1 MDFTKKII
9 ITIIVILLTY
19 ILWRLIKQRSEVK
32 SNIEGLALSDFVPSI
47 VPGLPSIDAE
57 FKTIKDATTPISIK
71 NINPEYADLSL
82 KEYCIK
88 GAYNSAWTGNYVN
101 LDMISYVLS
110 RGCRF
115 LDFEVYYINK
125 KNLMIPVIGVS
136 NDPKSGSII
145 NNSSILLD
153 NALTTAVSSAFS
165 STSPNNN
172 DPLFINLR
180 IKATNTDVYHAV
192 AKSVDYSLKNKL
204 FKDKINKNT
213 KLKNIMGKVVL
224 LIDKTI
230 NYKYLD
236 YAVCEEMDNQC
247 YDLTS
252 YTNLESGGELMNLY
266 HYSEMN
272 NQCSIPI
279 TISDNNLNTNVKKIK
294 LLLPDMISN
303 QKKNVYF
310 NTLVYKY
317 GFQIIPYIYY
327 FKPTPDNELVN
338 YEKFF
343 NDNQSGI
350 VLLSAAITYFKKL
363 EQTQIQTVT
372 L

>member
-9 ITIIVILLTY
+9 IAVIIILLTY
-19 ILWRLIKQRSEVK
+19 ILWRLIKYRREVK
-32 SNIEGLALSDFVPSI
+32 SNIEGLSLSDFVPSI
-47 VPGLPSIDAE
+47 VPGLPSPDAE
-57 FKTIKDATTPISIK
+57 FKSIKDKATPISIK
-71 NINPEYADLSL
+71 NINPEYANLSL

-88 GAYNSAWTGNYVN
+88 GSYNSAWTGNYVN
-101 LDMISYVLS
+101 LEMISYVLS

-115 LDFEVYYINK
+115 LDFEVYYIK
-125 KNLMIPVIGVS
+125 KNNLMMPVIGVS
-136 NDPKSGSII
+136 NDPKAGSII
-145 NNSSILLD
+145 NDSNILLD
-153 NALTTAVSSAFS
+153 NALTTAIASAFS

-180 IKATNTDVYHAV
+180 IKATNTEVYHAV
-192 AKSVDYSLKNKL
+192 AKSVDYALKNKL

-213 KLKNIMGKVVL
+213 KLENIMGKVVL

-247 YDLTS
+247 YDLSS

-266 HYSEMN
+266 HYSEIE
-272 NQCSIPI
+272 NQLSTPI
-279 TISDNNLNTNVKKIK
+279 TISDNNLNTNTKKIK
-294 LLLPDMISN
+294 LLLPDIISN
-303 QKKNVYF
+303 QKTNVYF
-310 NTLVYKY
+310 NPLVYKH

-327 FKPTPDNELVN
+327 FKPTPDDQLVN

-350 VLLSAAITYFKKL
+350 VLLSTAIIYFKKL
-363 EQTQIQTVT
+363 EQSKIQTVN